1 MRNEKILIREL
12 FDILLRNKLS
22 IFLIFFITVGFSIQ
36 LTTFM
41 KKKFKAEFEINVYS
55 KYFQNPLISEIIPG
69 VYNIS
74 EMRFTIDSMVKEAI
88 NDDFIDQIATDFNIY
103 KLDTDELTL
112 AKNRQLLRDR
122 FSSFSTGGQSY
133 KVNFTHNDPYEAKKI
148 AERTLDKVK
157 SKFIDSRIETI
168 EMIKQMMIKRLQAFN
183 ASQKISTSGG
193 DQALASKSPDVL
205 KAELKKIET
214 NISALSKQYNSQH
227 PKIKSLLSRK
237 KTVESWLEEFS
248 QSSFSTTELS
258 TITMPTD
265 KVLNEKITSQF
276 YSKYHNFNMALDIE
290 KRSLESYIGI
300 IKRPQLPAYPIWPK
314 KRLFAGLGFLLAMI
328 FAFIYIFIQEIM
340 IPSKEELIKEEAD
353 KLNAVFLG
361 SLSLSN
367 IKQPKKELSKSTVE
381 NKKLIEEMH
390 LS

>member
-1 MRNEKILIREL
+1 MQNEKILIRDL
-12 FDILLRNKLS
+12 FNILLKNKIA
-22 IFLIFFITVGFSIQ
+22 IFLIFIITIGFSIQ
-36 LTTFM
+36 LTSFM
-41 KKKFKAEFEINVYS
+41 KKKYKAEFEINVYS
-55 KYFQNPLISEIIPG
+55 KYFQNPLISEIVPG

-88 NDDFIDQIATDFNIY
+88 NDDFIDQVAIDYNIY

-122 FSSFSTGGQSY
+122 FSSYSTGGQSY
-133 KVNFTHNDPYEAKKI
+133 KVNFTHSDPYEAKKI
-148 AERTLDKVK
+148 AEKTLDKVK

-183 ASQKISTSGG
+183 ASQKISTNGG

-227 PKIKSLLSRK
+227 PKIKSLLTRK
-237 KTVESWLEEFS
+237 KTVEGWLEEFS
-248 QSSFSTTELS
+248 QSSFSTTELL
-258 TITMPTD
+258 TITMPSD

-300 IKRPQLPAYPIWPK
+300 IKRPQIPAYPIWPK
-314 KRLFAGLGFLLAMI
+314 KRLFAAVGFLLAMV
-328 FAFIYIFIQEIM
+328 FAFIYVFISEIM
-340 IPSKEELIKEEAD
+340 IPSNEELLKDETL
-353 KLNAVFLG
+353 KLNSSYLG
-361 SLSLSN
+361 KIKVKGVNPN
-367 IKQPKKELSKSTVE
+367 IDSKKIRSDDE
-381 NKKLIEEMH
+381 IH